1 MKSAITALATATL
14 TGAMLATSS
23 AYGSHASNAVDVCQG
38 SLPSFEGALR
48 KRPLAIAN
56 EGTSS
61 SFVSCSLQVP
71 IGPEDMVGVLTL
83 FSNRS
88 ASNQIVSCTLVD
100 GIALPYPNNAPAY
113 QPKAVLIEDGEYGIL
128 QWTAGGDNGGD
139 PYDLPNLNC
148 SLPAGVEIN
157 FVQLNTELPV

>member
-1 MKSAITALATATL
+1 MKSAIAALAVATL
-14 TGAMLATSS
+14 AGAMFATPP
-23 AYGSHASNAVDVCQG
+23 AHGSHASNAVDVCQG

-61 SFVSCSLQVP
+61 SFVSCSLHVP
-71 IGPEDMVGVLTL
+71 LGPGENVGVLAL

-88 ASNQIVSCTLVD
+88 PSNQIVSCTLVD
-100 GIALPYPNNAPAY
+100 GIAPPYPNNTPVY
-113 QPKAVLIEDGEYGIL
+113 QPKAILIEDGEYGIL
-128 QWTAGGDNGGD
+128 QWTAAGDNGGD

-148 SLPAGVEIN
+148 SLPAGIEIN
-157 FVQLNTELPV
+157 FVQLNTQLPV